1 MQVVRVLCDM
11 DQITLHLDEDVPAS
25 VEEETQTLDTT
36 WTEYLYNV
44 VESQHE
50 SEKTRDSYE
59 GQLDNLLTHFT
70 LPQLEQA
77 QL

>member
-50 SEKTRDSYE
+50 SEKT
-59 GQLDNLLTHFT
+59 
-70 LPQLEQA
+70 
-77 QL
+77 